1 MDFDEVADQLYALP
15 PPQFTAARDA
25 AAQRADP
32 GLAERIRGLRRPTL
46 GAWLANLLVREH
58 RTESQALL
66 ALGADLR
73 AAQDGLAG
81 ERLRELTA
89 GRRAVVGALV
99 QQARAAA
106 VKAGLPVGEGPLED
120 LEQTLTTVLTDRRA
134 AEAFAAGRL
143 TKPLSVHAAA
153 ELAAPRG
160 PAAPAPGSGTRAG
173 TDPDALARA
182 RRGLKEAER
191 QAAATATAAASARR
205 ALDRAAARHQRARGS
220 TEELSARLDRAR
232 AAERTAAEEERA
244 LRTRVETTDRD
255 ARRAAGRAR
264 DAGVR
269 VRHLDNRRIRDEE
282 AQPRPTDPTHRGGA
296 EPWRERP
303 GPAR

>member
-15 PPQFTAARDA
+15 PPQFTAARDTA
-25 AAQRADP
+25 AAQADAAA
-32 GLAERIRGLRRPTL
+32 AERIRSLRRPTL

-66 ALGADLR
+66 ELGADLR

-99 QQARAAA
+99 QQAKAAA
-106 VKAGLPVGEGPLED
+106 VRAGLPVGEGPLAD
-120 LEQTLTTVLTDRRA
+120 LEQTLTTVLADRQA

-143 TKPLSVHAAA
+143 TKPLTVHTTAD
-153 ELAAPRG
+153 LAPPHGGLKA
-160 PAAPAPGSGTRAG
+160 GTNTG
-173 TDPDALARA
+173 TDPDVLARA
-182 RRGLKEAER
+182 RQNLKEAER
-191 QAAATATAAASARR
+191 QAAAAATAAASARR
-205 ALDRAAARHQRARGS
+205 ALDRASTRHQRARG
-220 TEELSARLDRAR
+220 TAEQLSARLDQAR
-232 AAERTAAEEERA
+232 ADERTAAEEERTLLA
-244 LRTRVETTDRD
+244 RVETTDRD

-269 VRHLDNRRIRDEE
+269 VRHLDNRRMRDAKEQTRE
-282 AQPRPTDPTHRGGA
+282 DRPTRT
-296 EPWRERP
+296 
-303 GPAR
+303 

>member
-25 AAQRADP
+25 AAEQADAA
-32 GLAERIRGLRRPTL
+32 LAERIRGLRRPTL

-66 ALGADLR
+66 ELGVDLR
-73 AAQDGLAG
+73 AAQDGLVG

-106 VKAGLPVGEGPLED
+106 VRAGLPVGEGPLAD
-120 LEQTLTTVLTDRRA
+120 LEQTLTTVLADRNA
-134 AEAFAAGRL
+134 AAAFAAGRL
-143 TKPLSVHAAA
+143 TKPLTVHATAD
-153 ELAAPRG
+153 LAPPRG
-160 PAAPAPGSGTRAG
+160 TRTPAPSTGSRTGAG
-173 TDPDALARA
+173 TDPDALTRA
-182 RRGLKEAER
+182 RRNLKEAER
-191 QAAATATAAASARR
+191 QSAAAASAAASARR
-205 ALDRAAARHQRARGS
+205 ALDRAATRHQRARG
-220 TEELSARLDRAR
+220 TAEQLSARLDRAR
-232 AAERTAAEEERA
+232 ADERTAAEEERTLLA
-244 LRTRVETTDRD
+244 RVETTDRD

-269 VRHLDNRRIRDEE
+269 VRYLDSRRIRDE
-282 AQPRPTDPTHRGGA
+282 DG
-296 EPWRERP
+296 
-303 GPAR
+303 